1 MKDYVDQYDT
11 ENDDA
16 DIDVN
21 LSVKFDNLVVFLFHE
36 RSPAFVYH
44 SIIFSGERQC
54 CHGIH
59 NRKKFVPYYPK
70 RRYTMKGLDY
80 TVLTL
85 IIIGAINWGL
95 VGFFGVDLV
104 AVICGSMSILSRII
118 YAVIGICGL
127 YAISFCGRLKN

>member
-1 MKDYVDQYDT
+1 
-11 ENDDA
+11 
-16 DIDVN
+16 
-21 LSVKFDNLVVFLFHE
+21 
-36 RSPAFVYH
+36 
-44 SIIFSGERQC
+44 
-54 CHGIH
+54 
-59 NRKKFVPYYPK
+59 
-70 RRYTMKGLDY
+70 MKGLDY

-118 YAVIGICGL
+118 YAVIGIFGL